1 MQEERRVE
9 AERQGQEEWTA
20 RNDALRREGEQMKK
34 SAREAAEQRWLAA
47 RRQEQS
53 GRAAAQTGAAEECN
67 RAGPNHL
74 RVEG

>member
-1 MQEERRVE
+1 VQVERRVE
-9 AERQGQEEWTA
+9 AERKGQEEWTA
-20 RNDALRREGEQMKK
+20 RNVALRREAEQKEK

-47 RRQEQS
+47 RQKQR
-53 GRAAAQTGAAEECN
+53 GLAAAQTRTAEECN